1 MKAKSIVL
9 LSLGLALYAGVACRP
24 ALAEGPTADATPSSA
39 DIVKQLTPE
48 PKSRSLRGIVIER
61 QQQAG
66 PPRQSVDLT
75 VGFELASAK
84 FTAESRQVLDKLG
97 TALNDASLLGSH
109 FRIVG
114 HTDASGN
121 PGTNLALSKKR
132 AEAVAHYLETR
143 HGVAADR
150 LTVEGVGSSQ
160 LKDPAHPRAG
170 VNRRV
175 EVINLDS

>member
-61 QQQAG
+61 QQQVG

-84 FTAESRQVLDKLG
+84 FTAES
-97 TALNDASLLGSH
+97 
-109 FRIVG
+109 
-114 HTDASGN
+114 
-121 PGTNLALSKKR
+121 
-132 AEAVAHYLETR
+132 
-143 HGVAADR
+143 
-150 LTVEGVGSSQ
+150 
-160 LKDPAHPRAG
+160 
-170 VNRRV
+170 
-175 EVINLDS
+175 